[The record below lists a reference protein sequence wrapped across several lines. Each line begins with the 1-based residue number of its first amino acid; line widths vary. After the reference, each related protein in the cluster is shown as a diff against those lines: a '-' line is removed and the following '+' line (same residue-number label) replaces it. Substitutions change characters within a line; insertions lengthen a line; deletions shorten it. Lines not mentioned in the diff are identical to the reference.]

1 MTERPRGHLWGSQ
14 PFPHV
19 EYTAGRMG
27 RVNRWRL
34 LYSPLAWI
42 EWSRE
47 TAARLEAE
55 HLDWNLRAVSPYVK
69 PGARVLDIG
78 SWDCRLG
85 AALRDRLDARVVC
98 TDVVDKNRTDVEL
111 RLTRGGVLPIAEG
124 ERFDVIQ
131 LLYVLH
137 HAADDLA
144 LLRQAAAAL
153 APGGVVLVGEDRV
166 ESWRDRLRTVGFH
179 VWLLIFTFMG
189 WKGRFRRIAA
199 WRERFASAGLAVR
212 ELTELGAEGRLFP
225 RNLLFVLEPVRPASR
240 AAG

>member
-1 MTERPRGHLWGSQ
+1 MASPPT
-14 PFPHV
+14 
-19 EYTAGRMG
+19 

-42 EWSRE
+42 QWSRE
-47 TAARLEAE
+47 TATRLEAE
-55 HLDWNLRAVSPYVK
+55 HLEWNLRAVTPYVT

-85 AALRDRLDARVVC
+85 AALRDRCAARVVC

-111 RLTRGGVLPIAEG
+111 RLTRGGVLPIGAD
-124 ERFDVIQ
+124 ERFDVVQ

-137 HAADDLA
+137 HAADDLG

-179 VWLLIFTFMG
+179 IWLLAFTFMG
-189 WKGRFRRIAA
+189 WKGKFRRIAA
-199 WRERFASAGLAVR
+199 WRERFGSAGLAVR
-212 ELTELGAEGRLFP
+212 EVIELGAEGRLFP
-225 RNLLFVLEPVRPASR
+225 RNLLFVLEPRALSSASS
-240 AAG
+240 AAA